1 MGRVNET
8 IFWIRK
14 NKRWEINI
22 LEDFYLNLLNNI
34 ENNSINIEEFGY
46 VIIKEAKYLTN
57 IIILWYN
64 KIY

>member
-46 VIIKEAKYLTN
+46 VIIKEAKLSFCE
-57 IIILWYN
+57 ISQ
-64 KIY
+64 IYQMQP